1 MNNRCII
8 LEAFTMKAVTIDQLD
23 IKDHVRWA
31 QDQESYDISFIKESH
46 LVAPHPEILGTSVIY
61 PSKFEELFELQRRNL
76 PWASFTPPNNFHT
89 FSKRFF
95 SYRLFPNIYWEEED
109 EEESSEGENPNQEDL
124 IQEVILAKKIGG
136 QTQSLFEKDKCT
148 ILSLL
153 ELIKWVNHLLKQIN
167 ARKLQ
172 YQKG

>member
-1 MNNRCII
+1 
-8 LEAFTMKAVTIDQLD
+8 MKATTIDQLD

-31 QDQESYDISFIKESH
+31 QDQKDYDISFVKESH

-76 PWASFTPPNNFHT
+76 PWAHFSPPKNFHL

-95 SYRLFPNIYWEEED
+95 SYRLFPDIYWEEEGS
-109 EEESSEGENPNQEDL
+109 EEEKEFSEEDANCDL
-124 IQEVILAKKIGG
+124 IQKMIRVENLANH
-136 QTQSLFEKDKCT
+136 TQSLFEKDKSA
-148 ILSLL
+148 ILNLL
-153 ELIKWVNHLLKQIN
+153 ESIQWVNQLLKQVN

>member
-1 MNNRCII
+1 
-8 LEAFTMKAVTIDQLD
+8 MKAITIDQLD

-31 QDQESYDISFIKESH
+31 QDQADYDVSFVQESH

-76 PWASFTPPNNFHT
+76 PWASFSPPKNFHL
-89 FSKRFF
+89 FSRRFF
-95 SYRLFPNIYWEEED
+95 SYRLFPSIYWEDEKD
-109 EEESSEGENPNQEDL
+109 EEEKESSEKDSSHDL
-124 IQEVILAKKIGG
+124 IQEVIRAKLLEN
-136 QTQSLFEKDKCT
+136 QTQSLFEKDKST
-148 ILSLL
+148 ILNLL
-153 ELIKWVNHLLKQIN
+153 ESIRWVNQLLKQIN

>member
-1 MNNRCII
+1 
-8 LEAFTMKAVTIDQLD
+8 MKAVTIDRLD

-31 QDQESYDISFIKESH
+31 QDQEGYDISFVKESL

-61 PSKFEELFELQRRNL
+61 PSKFEELFELQKRNL
-76 PWASFTPPNNFHT
+76 PWAAFVPPKNFQA

-95 SYRLFPNIYWEEED
+95 SYRLFPSIFWEEKND
-109 EEESSEGENPNQEDL
+109 EEEETEDSQEDL
-124 IQEVILAKKIGG
+124 IACIIKYQRPED
-136 QTQSLFEKDKCT
+136 QNQSLFEQDKST
-148 ILSLL
+148 VLNLL
-153 ELIKWVNHLLKQIN
+153 ESIKAIDGLLKQIN

>member
-1 MNNRCII
+1 
-8 LEAFTMKAVTIDQLD
+8 MKATTIDQLD

-31 QDQESYDISFIKESH
+31 QDQESYDISFVKEAH
-46 LVAPHPEILGTSVIY
+46 VVAPHPEILGTSVIY

-76 PWASFTPPNNFHT
+76 PWAHFSPPKNFLL

-95 SYRLFPNIYWEEED
+95 SYRLFPDIHWEEEES
-109 EEESSEGENPNQEDL
+109 EEEKESSEEDTNCDL
-124 IQEVILAKKIGG
+124 IQKMIRVEKLAN
-136 QTQSLFEKDKCT
+136 QTQSLFEKDKSA
-148 ILSLL
+148 ILNLL
-153 ELIKWVNHLLKQIN
+153 ESIKWVNQLLKQVN

>member
-8 LEAFTMKAVTIDQLD
+8 PETFTMKAVTIDQLD

-31 QDQESYDISFIKESH
+31 QDQEGYDVSFIKESH

-61 PSKFEELFELQRRNL
+61 PSKFEELFELQKRNL
-76 PWASFTPPNNFHT
+76 PWASFSPPKNFHM

-95 SYRLFPNIYWEEED
+95 SYRLFPNIYWEEKE
-109 EEESSEGENPNQEDL
+109 EEESSEDEDSNQDL
-124 IQEVILAKKIGG
+124 IREVIRMKKKDN
-136 QTQSLFEKDKCT
+136 QTQSLFEKDKSA
-148 ILSLL
+148 ILNLL
-153 ELIKWVNHLLKQIN
+153 ELIKWVNQLLKQIN

>member
-1 MNNRCII
+1 
-8 LEAFTMKAVTIDQLD
+8 MKAVTIDQLD

-31 QDQESYDISFIKESH
+31 QDQEDYDISFITESH

-61 PSKFEELFELQRRNL
+61 PSKFEELFELQKRNL
-76 PWASFTPPNNFHT
+76 PWASFSPPKNFHM

-95 SYRLFPNIYWEEED
+95 SYRLFPNIYWEEND
-109 EEESSEGENPNQEDL
+109 EEESSEDKEHNHDL
-124 IQEVILAKKIGG
+124 IQEVLRVKKKENET
-136 QTQSLFEKDKCT
+136 QTLFEKDKT
-148 ILSLL
+148 TVLNLL
-153 ELIKWVNHLLKQIN
+153 ESIQWANQLLKQIN

>member
-1 MNNRCII
+1 LAHPGEI
-8 LEAFTMKAVTIDQLD
+8 EMKAVTIDQLD

-31 QDQESYDISFIKESH
+31 QDQQEYDISFVNESH

-61 PSKFEELFELQRRNL
+61 PSKFEELFELQKKNV
-76 PWASFTPPNNFHT
+76 PWAFFAQPRNFHL
-89 FSKRFF
+89 FGRRFF
-95 SYRLFPNIYWEEED
+95 SYRLFPSIYWEDYD
-109 EEESSEGENPNQEDL
+109 EEENDDSNEEPASDDL
-124 IQEVILAKKIGG
+124 IQEVLKIKKIPH
-136 QTQSLFEKDKCT
+136 QIQSLFEKDKST

-153 ELIKWVNHLLKQIN
+153 EEIKGIDRMLRQIN

>member
-1 MNNRCII
+1 
-8 LEAFTMKAVTIDQLD
+8 MKAVTIDQLD

-31 QDQESYDISFIKESH
+31 QDQKDYDVSFIQESL

-61 PSKFEELFELQRRNL
+61 PSKFEELFELQKRNL
-76 PWASFTPPNNFHT
+76 PWASFSPPKNFHM

-95 SYRLFPNIYWEEED
+95 SYRLFPNIYWEDKD
-109 EEESSEGENPNQEDL
+109 EEESSEDENPSHDL
-124 IQEVILAKKIGG
+124 IQEVIRIKKKKEQI
-136 QTQSLFEKDKCT
+136 QSLFEKDKSA
-148 ILSLL
+148 ILNLL
-153 ELIKWVNHLLKQIN
+153 ESIRWVNQLLKQIN

>member
-1 MNNRCII
+1 
-8 LEAFTMKAVTIDQLD
+8 MKAVTIDQLD

-31 QDQESYDISFIKESH
+31 QDQEEYDVTFVKESQ
-46 LVAPHPEILGTSVIY
+46 LVGQHPEILGTSVIY
-61 PSKFEELFELQRRNL
+61 PSKLEELLELQKRNL
-76 PWASFTPPNNFHT
+76 PWACFSPPKNFHM

-95 SYRLFPNIYWEEED
+95 SYRVFPNIFWEDQEEEEEPS
-109 EEESSEGENPNQEDL
+109 EEENENFDL
-124 IQEVILAKKIGG
+124 IREVIRVKKLAN
-136 QTQSLFEKDKCT
+136 QPESLFEKDKGT

-153 ELIKWVNHLLKQIN
+153 ESIKWVNQLLKQIN

>member
-1 MNNRCII
+1 
-8 LEAFTMKAVTIDQLD
+8 MKPVTIDQLD

-31 QDQESYDISFIKESH
+31 QDQEGYDISFVKESH

-61 PSKFEELFELQRRNL
+61 PSKFEELFELQKRNL
-76 PWASFTPPNNFHT
+76 PWASFSQPKNFHM

-95 SYRLFPNIYWEEED
+95 SYRLFPNIYWKDEDDNEESEESAD
-109 EEESSEGENPNQEDL
+109 EESSDDL
-124 IQEVILAKKIGG
+124 IQEVIRIKKLGN
-136 QTQSLFEKDKCT
+136 QTESLFEKDKST
-148 ILSLL
+148 ILNLL
-153 ELIKWVNHLLKQIN
+153 ESIKWVNHLLKQIN